1 MAWTEAALEE
11 LGLAPAWV
19 RRDAARAADVN
30 EAAAHA
36 AGEAAVAAVARGA
49 QPASPDA
56 PREPARRIARDSG
69 RDGGGDGGQ
78 DGGQDGASGDAGS
91 ASPNDAAH
99 AMARVAGAEASAADA
114 VADEHAALARQ
125 AGDGRGQTRQAAAES
140 GARAAADAPAPAA
153 APASRTRD
161 ATIARG
167 ASPDEPGVA
176 GVVGVVGVADE
187 PSVAGGARRAR
198 TSGGGADVP
207 ARALDWTDA
216 AEATRPAAAPA
227 PAALTGGDAGAA
239 ASDEDMSWF
248 DLEPVHEPVLPDV
261 AARPAATTPSV
272 AELGWDELRARV
284 ADCERCRLCEKR
296 TNTVFGVGDEHAD
309 WMLVGEAPGEN
320 EDKQGEPFVGQ
331 AGKLLDNMLRAL
343 ALKRGENVYIA
354 NVIKCRPPGNRNPEP
369 DEVARCEP
377 YLQRQ
382 VALVKPKLIVALGRF
397 AAQTL
402 LKTDES
408 IASMRGRV
416 HQYEGVPVIVTYHP
430 AYLLRSLQDKAKAW
444 SDLCLANDTY
454 RSAAPAADPP

>member
-19 RRDAARAADVN
+19 RRDAARAVDVN

-36 AGEAAVAAVARGA
+36 AGETAVAAVARGA

-167 ASPDEPGVA
+167 ASPAEPDEPGVA
-176 GVVGVVGVADE
+176 GVVGVADE

-198 TSGGGADVP
+198 TSGGGAEVP
-207 ARALDWTDA
+207 ASALDWTDA

-239 ASDEDMSWF
+239 ASDEGMSWF

-284 ADCERCRLCEKR
+284 ADCARCRLCEKR

-402 LKTDES
+402 LKTDGS